1 VSTFDGDGGEGD
13 LDDGAVDGAA
23 VDGGAVDPGAVFRI
37 DDGAR
42 RASTT
47 VRNVRAYQDRGLL
60 PPPRRAGRVGLYSA
74 SHLARLQLIGE
85 LLTRGY
91 TLANIA
97 ELVVG
102 WERGQD
108 LSELLGL
115 EAVLFGPWSDDRPA
129 TVAAVDLEALLG
141 RMPTAGQLRLAVEVG
156 LLEPDGDRYRIPN
169 ARMLDAASVLVRAG
183 VPIEAVF
190 AAGASVAAAVDA
202 IAAGFVALV
211 VDHVVEPLGETFGP
225 DDVHKLA
232 ELVRQMQP
240 LAKVI
245 VDTELARSMERRIQ
259 AEVGERISRA
269 SGRPALTEG
278 SPARASG

>member
-1 VSTFDGDGGEGD
+1 VSIGAGGPDGGEG
-13 LDDGAVDGAA
+13 GR
-23 VDGGAVDPGAVFRI
+23 DGGPVEPGAEFRI
-37 DDGAR
+37 DELAR
-42 RASTT
+42 RARTT

-115 EAVLFGPWSDDRPA
+115 EAVLFGPWSDDRPT
-129 TVAAVDLEALLG
+129 TVAATDLEALLG
-141 RMPTAGQLRLAVEVG
+141 RMPTAEQLGQAVEVG
-156 LLEPDGDRYRIPN
+156 LLQTEGDRYRIPN

-202 IAAGFVALV
+202 IAGGFVSLV
-211 VDHVVEPLGETFGP
+211 VDHVVEPLGENFATE
-225 DDVHKLA
+225 DVHKLA

-269 SGRPALTEG
+269 SGRVPTEE
-278 SPARASG
+278 SQANAS

>member
-1 VSTFDGDGGEGD
+1 VSATEAGTVG
-13 LDDGAVDGAA
+13 
-23 VDGGAVDPGAVFRI
+23 PGTELRI
-37 DDGAR
+37 DELAR
-42 RASTT
+42 RAGMT

-60 PPPRRAGRVGLYSA
+60 PPPRREGRVGLYSS

-85 LLTRGY
+85 LLSRGY
-91 TLANIA
+91 TLANIS
-97 ELVVG
+97 ELVAG

-129 TVAAVDLEALLG
+129 TVDPDDLETLLG
-141 RMPTAGQLRLAVEVG
+141 RMPTAEQLHLAVEVG
-156 LLEPDGDRYRIPN
+156 LLETDGDRYRIPN

-183 VPIEAVF
+183 VPVEAVF

-202 IAAGFVALV
+202 IAAGFVSLV
-211 VDHVVEPLGETFGP
+211 VDHVVKPLGEALTP
-225 DDVHKLA
+225 ADVHKLA

-259 AEVGERISRA
+259 AEVGERISRSA
-269 SGRPALTEG
+269 G
-278 SPARASG
+278 SPLPSGGTQATAS